1 MELEPF
7 LDGLASHLP
16 HDVGLRELW
25 IVVQVG
31 LHLQPHQGALQQ
43 HRLQYHVMGP
53 VTAQALLPSQ
63 GPCNSTGFSTMSGA
77 L

>member
-1 MELEPF
+1 MQLEPF

-16 HDVGLRELW
+16 YDVGLGELW

-43 HRLQYHVMGP
+43 HRLQCHVRGP
-53 VTAQALLPSQ
+53 VAAQASVL
-63 GPCNSTGFSTMSGA
+63 SGA